1 MFFREIFSECIFK
14 MTILRGG
21 GGDKYIGNQVKKKK
35 GFLLFLQRE
44 IKIIKKKERN
54 SLLFFFGRACLQS
67 ESQCQTR
74 AKKRVFNLFYNNNM
88 SRKIHYF
95 IQVIQFLI

>member
-21 GGDKYIGNQVKKKK
+21 GGDKYIGNQVKKKR

-54 SLLFFFGRACLQS
+54 SLLFLEGRAFKVKVSVRL
-67 ESQCQTR
+67 EP
-74 AKKRVFNLFYNNNM
+74 KNVFL
-88 SRKIHYF
+88 IYF
-95 IQVIQFLI
+95 IITTCQEKYIILSK